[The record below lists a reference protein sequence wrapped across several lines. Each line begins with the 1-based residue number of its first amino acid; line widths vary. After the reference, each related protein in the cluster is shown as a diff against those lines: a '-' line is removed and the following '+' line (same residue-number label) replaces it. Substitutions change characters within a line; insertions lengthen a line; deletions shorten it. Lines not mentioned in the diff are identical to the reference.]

1 MSEEIKKFIDKIPQE
16 MQKELL
22 EELKFRHEK
31 KQEMQKISDEELDM
45 IIGRIRK

>member
-1 MSEEIKKFIDKIPQE
+1 MSEIKKFIDTIPAE

-22 EELKFRHEK
+22 KELKNMHEK
-31 KQEMQKISDEELDM
+31 KQEMQKVSDEELDM

>member
-1 MSEEIKKFIDKIPQE
+1 MSEEIKKFIDKIPAE

-22 EELKFRHEK
+22 EELKNRHEK
-31 KQEMQKISDEELDM
+31 KPETQKVSDEELDM